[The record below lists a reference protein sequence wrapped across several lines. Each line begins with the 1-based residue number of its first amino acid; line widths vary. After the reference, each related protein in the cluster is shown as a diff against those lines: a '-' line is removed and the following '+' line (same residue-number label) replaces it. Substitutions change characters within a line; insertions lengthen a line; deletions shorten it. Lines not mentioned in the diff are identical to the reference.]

1 MSHEL
6 HHHAQ
11 DKLRKINTAFIVGIV
26 LNLVFVIIE
35 VISGFISHSLALLT
49 DAGHNV
55 SDIGSLVLS
64 LVAIKLATRKSTE
77 TFTYG
82 YKKSTILAS
91 LLNAMILLA
100 VVAVIIW
107 EAIRRFSNP
116 TEIPGLSVAIIAAI
130 GILINSVTALLFF
143 RDKDK
148 DLNIKGAYLH
158 LFADA
163 LVSAGVVV
171 GGIVM
176 YFTKLYWIDPVL
188 SILIGIVIFISTFGL
203 LKDSLKLSLDAVPEN
218 VNIQKVK
225 KTILETEGV
234 KDMHHLHVWAMST
247 TQNAMTVHIVVPDN
261 MTPKTIEDLKST
273 VKHKMEHLNIRH
285 VTIEIEQEFHNCNEP
300 DC

>member
-1 MSHEL
+1 M
-6 HHHAQ
+6 
-11 DKLRKINTAFIVGIV
+11 AFIVGIV

-55 SDIGSLVLS
+55 SDIGSLILS
-64 LVAIKLATRKSTE
+64 LVAIKLATRKSNE

-116 TEIPGLSVAIIAAI
+116 TEIPGLSVAIIAAV
-130 GILINSVTALLFF
+130 GILINSVSALLFF

-203 LKDSLKLSLDAVPEN
+203 LKDSLKLSLDAIPGN

-225 KTILETEGV
+225 ETILGTNGV
-234 KDMHHLHVWAMST
+234 KNMHHLHIWAMST
-247 TQNAMTVHIVVPDN
+247 TQNAMTVHIVVPNN
-261 MTPKTIEDLKST
+261 MTQTTITNLMSQI
-273 VKHKMEHLNIRH
+273 KHEMEHLNIMH
-285 VTIEIEQEFHNCNEP
+285 VTIEIEQELHDCNEP
-300 DC
+300 GC